1 MSTKDLKRVLGKTEL
16 MGIAIGQIIGA
27 GVMSLTGVAIAMT
40 GRSSNI
46 AFLVSTLFVLAAA
59 IPLVFVNSC
68 LRMRGGVYTQ
78 TSIFLGKKW
87 SGFYIIQYIVGSI
100 SISMF
105 AISLAQYIITFM
117 PGASEKLVS
126 IVVLTLFFGINYF
139 GISGAAKIQKAM
151 VFILLSALVVFAG
164 FGVFKIQPGYFQQ
177 PEFMTNGVMGIL
189 QTAALLVFATGGA
202 EVIVDVSGEA
212 KNPKKDI
219 PQVVI
224 ISTAL
229 VALLY
234 GIMCTVAAGVLPVEQ
249 VANKTLSTVAEIIL
263 PRPFFIY
270 FVVCGAIF
278 ATATTLN
285 AKIGTCTKPVLQ
297 ACSDGWFPQKLAT
310 LHPKYKSPVYLLG
323 VFYIVGLLPILF
335 DFSIGVIASTVVL
348 LAYAFK
354 IVLAYKV
361 LDLPK
366 LFPEQWEKSPYKVG
380 QKMLK
385 FLIGVSVSGISFQC
399 YLLLAKASR
408 TQIIGTFIV
417 VIFSIIFMQL
427 RYKFAEKHIE
437 VSYETE

>member
-16 MGIAIGQIIGA
+16 MGIAVGQIIGA

-78 TSIFLGKKW
+78 TNIFLGKKW

-105 AISLAQYIITFM
+105 AISLAQYIITFI
-117 PGASEKLVS
+117 PEANEKLVS
-126 IVVLTLFFGINYF
+126 TIVLTLFFGINYF
-139 GISGAAKIQKAM
+139 GISGAAKVQKAM
-151 VFILLSALVVFAG
+151 VFILMSALIIFAG
-164 FGVFKIQPGYFQQ
+164 FGVFKIQPGYFNQ
-177 PEFMTNGVMGIL
+177 PEFMTNGIMGIF

-212 KNPKKDI
+212 KNPKRDI

-224 ISTAL
+224 ISTVV

-234 GIMCTVAAGVLPVEQ
+234 GVMCTVAAGVLPIDQ

-263 PRPFFIY
+263 PRPLFIY

-297 ACSDGWFPQKLAT
+297 ACSDGWFPQKFAA
-310 LHPKYKSPVYLLG
+310 LHPKYKTPVYLLV

-335 DFSIGVIASTVVL
+335 EFSIGAIASTVVL
-348 LAYAFK
+348 LAYIFK
-354 IVLAYKV
+354 IILAYKV
-361 LDLPK
+361 LELPK

-380 QKMLK
+380 QGMLK
-385 FLIGVSVSGISFQC
+385 VLVMISVIGISFQC
-399 YLLLAKASR
+399 YLLIMRASI
-408 TQIIGTFIV
+408 TQIVGTVIVFIAALM
-417 VIFSIIFMQL
+417 FAQL
-427 RYKFAEKHIE
+427 RYKYAEKTIE
-437 VSYETE
+437 VSYEVE

>member
-1 MSTKDLKRVLGKTEL
+1 MSTKELKRVLGKTEL

-68 LRMRGGVYTQ
+68 LRGGVYTQ
-78 TSIFLGKKW
+78 TNIFLGKKW
-87 SGFYIIQYIVGSI
+87 SGFYIVQYIVGSI

-117 PGASEKLVS
+117 PGVSVKLVS
-126 IVVLTLFFGINYF
+126 VIVLTLFFAINYF

-151 VFILLSALVVFAG
+151 VFILMSALIIFAG
-164 FGVFKIQPGYFQQ
+164 FGVFKIQPGYFSQ
-177 PEFMTNGVMGIL
+177 PEFMTNGVMGIF

-212 KNPKKDI
+212 KNPKRDI

-224 ISTAL
+224 VSTLA

-234 GIMCTVAAGVLPVEQ
+234 GVMCTVAAGILPIDQ

-263 PRPFFIY
+263 PRPLFIY

-310 LHPKYKSPVYLLG
+310 LHPKYKTPVYLLV

-335 DFSIGVIASTVVL
+335 DFSIGTIASTVVL

-354 IVLAYKV
+354 IILAYKV

-380 QKMLK
+380 PKMLK

-399 YLLLAKASR
+399 YLLVAKASKM
-408 TQIIGTFIV
+408 QLIGTIIV
-417 VIFSIIFMQL
+417 FVIALVFAQL
-427 RYKFAEKHIE
+427 RYKHAEKTIE
-437 VSYETE
+437 ISYEVE

>member
-1 MSTKDLKRVLGKTEL
+1 MSTRDLKRVLGKTEL

-78 TSIFLGKKW
+78 TNIFLGKKW
-87 SGFYIIQYIVGSI
+87 SGFYIVQYIVGSI

-117 PGASEKLVS
+117 PGVSVKLVS
-126 IVVLTLFFGINYF
+126 VIVLTLFFIINYF
-139 GISGAAKIQKAM
+139 GISGAAKVQKAM
-151 VFILLSALVVFAG
+151 VFILMSALIIFAG
-164 FGVFKIQPGYFQQ
+164 FGVFKIQPGYFSQ
-177 PEFMTNGVMGIL
+177 PEFMTNGVMGIF

-212 KNPKKDI
+212 KNPKRDI

-224 ISTAL
+224 VSTLA

-234 GIMCTVAAGVLPVEQ
+234 GVMCTVAAGILPISQ

-263 PRPFFIY
+263 PRPLFIY

-310 LHPKYKSPVYLLG
+310 LHPKYKTPIYLLV

-335 DFSIGVIASTVVL
+335 DFSIGTIASTVVL

-354 IVLAYKV
+354 IILAYKV
-361 LDLPK
+361 LELPK

-380 QKMLK
+380 PKMLK

-399 YLLLAKASR
+399 YLLIAKASKM
-408 TQIIGTFIV
+408 QLLGTVIV
-417 VIFSIIFMQL
+417 FVVALLFAQL
-427 RYKFAEKHIE
+427 RYKYAEKTIE
-437 VSYETE
+437 VSYEVE

>member
-1 MSTKDLKRVLGKTEL
+1 
-16 MGIAIGQIIGA
+16 
-27 GVMSLTGVAIAMT
+27 
-40 GRSSNI
+40 
-46 AFLVSTLFVLAAA
+46 
-59 IPLVFVNSC
+59 
-68 LRMRGGVYTQ
+68 MRGGVYTQ
-78 TSIFLGKKW
+78 TNIFLGKKW
-87 SGFYIIQYIVGSI
+87 SGFYIVQYIVGSI

-117 PGASEKLVS
+117 PGVSVKLVS
-126 IVVLTLFFGINYF
+126 VIVLTLFFAINYF

-151 VFILLSALVVFAG
+151 VFILMSALIIFAG
-164 FGVFKIQPGYFQQ
+164 FGVFKIQPGYFSQ
-177 PEFMTNGVMGIL
+177 PEFMTNGVMGIF

-212 KNPKKDI
+212 KNPKRDI

-224 ISTAL
+224 VSTLA

-234 GIMCTVAAGVLPVEQ
+234 GVMCTVAAGILPIDQ

-263 PRPFFIY
+263 PRPLFIY

-310 LHPKYKSPVYLLG
+310 LHPKYKTPVYLLV

-335 DFSIGVIASTVVL
+335 DFSIGTIASTVVL

-354 IVLAYKV
+354 IILAYKV

-380 QKMLK
+380 PKMLK

-399 YLLLAKASR
+399 YLLVAKASKM
-408 TQIIGTFIV
+408 QLIGTIIV
-417 VIFSIIFMQL
+417 FVIALVFAQL
-427 RYKFAEKHIE
+427 RYKHAEKTIE
-437 VSYETE
+437 ISYEVE

>member
-105 AISLAQYIITFM
+105 AISLAQYIITFI

-126 IVVLTLFFGINYF
+126 IIVLTLFFGINYF

-151 VFILLSALVVFAG
+151 VFILLSALVIFAG
-164 FGVFKIQPGYFQQ
+164 FGVLKIQPGYFAQ
-177 PEFMTNGVMGIL
+177 PDFMTHGVMGIF

-212 KNPKKDI
+212 KNPKRDI

-224 ISTAL
+224 VSTL
-229 VALLY
+229 MVALLY
-234 GIMCTVAAGVLPVEQ
+234 GVMCTVAAGVLPIEQ

-263 PRPFFIY
+263 PRPLFIY

-297 ACSDGWFPQKLAT
+297 ACSDGWFPQKLAK
-310 LHPKYKSPVYLLG
+310 LHPKYKTPVYLLV
-323 VFYIVGLLPILF
+323 VFYFVGLLPILF

-354 IVLAYKV
+354 IILAYKV

-380 QKMLK
+380 KKMLK

-399 YLLLAKASR
+399 YLLIAKASKV
-408 TQIIGTFIV
+408 QLIGTIV
-417 VIFSIIFMQL
+417 VVVVGLIFMQL
-427 RYKFAEKHIE
+427 RYKYAEKTIE
-437 VSYETE
+437 VSYEVE

>member
-1 MSTKDLKRVLGKTEL
+1 MSTKELKRVLGKTEL

-78 TSIFLGKKW
+78 TNIFLGKKW
-87 SGFYIIQYIVGSI
+87 SGFYIVQYIVGSI

-117 PGASEKLVS
+117 PGVSVKLVS
-126 IVVLTLFFGINYF
+126 VIVLTLFFAINYF

-151 VFILLSALVVFAG
+151 VFILMSALIIFAG
-164 FGVFKIQPGYFQQ
+164 FGVFKIQPGYFSQ
-177 PEFMTNGVMGIL
+177 PEFMTNGVMGIF

-212 KNPKKDI
+212 KNPKRDI

-224 ISTAL
+224 VSTLA

-234 GIMCTVAAGVLPVEQ
+234 GVMCTVAAGILPIDQ

-263 PRPFFIY
+263 PRPLFIY

-310 LHPKYKSPVYLLG
+310 LHPKYKTQV
-323 VFYIVGLLPILF
+323 
-335 DFSIGVIASTVVL
+335 SISIT
-348 LAYAFK
+348 K
-354 IVLAYKV
+354 I
-361 LDLPK
+361 
-366 LFPEQWEKSPYKVG
+366 FNS
-380 QKMLK
+380 
-385 FLIGVSVSGISFQC
+385 
-399 YLLLAKASR
+399 
-408 TQIIGTFIV
+408 
-417 VIFSIIFMQL
+417 
-427 RYKFAEKHIE
+427 
-437 VSYETE
+437 